1 LTSKK
6 IHNDWELVEM
16 ARQGDMNAFAEIVSR
31 YEGKIAR
38 TVIGM
43 LGDANEADDVGQ
55 ETFIRFFKSIHS
67 FRGDSSLGT
76 YLTRI
81 AINLS
86 YNVLKKSKR
95 TGSLVQ
101 IWDKEEKEM
110 DIVDESQDHE
120 EKEKGEMIDKA
131 IQSLEPGF
139 RAVVNLRLVQGYTT
153 KETAEMLGLPLG
165 TVLSR
170 LSRAQMQ
177 LQCKLKHL
185 I

>member
-1 LTSKK
+1 MTSKK

-86 YNVLKKSKR
+86 YNVLKKA
-95 TGSLVQ
+95 
-101 IWDKEEKEM
+101 KERAHWCRYGTRKKKKWILWM
-110 DIVDESQDHE
+110 SRRIMKKKK
-120 EKEKGEMIDKA
+120 KEK
-131 IQSLEPGF
+131 
-139 RAVVNLRLVQGYTT
+139 
-153 KETAEMLGLPLG
+153 
-165 TVLSR
+165 
-170 LSRAQMQ
+170 
-177 LQCKLKHL
+177 
-185 I
+185 